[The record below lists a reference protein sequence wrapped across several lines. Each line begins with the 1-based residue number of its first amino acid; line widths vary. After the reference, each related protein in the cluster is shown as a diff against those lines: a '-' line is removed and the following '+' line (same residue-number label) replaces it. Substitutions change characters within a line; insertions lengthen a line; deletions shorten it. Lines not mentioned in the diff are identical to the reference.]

1 MDTHFSSTRKN
12 SWVCAWTNNQLA
24 KSFSTFLAM
33 ENFKQHAQSMKQE
46 CDVQFVDMSSN
57 MTNSFVSL

>member
-1 MDTHFSSTRKN
+1 MDTHFSSARKK

-24 KSFSTFLAM
+24 KSFFTFLAM
-33 ENFKQHAQSMKQE
+33 ENFKQHAQSMEQK